1 MSSSPQISRQDSISN
16 SLPSFSKINTS
27 SASASVGVS
36 ASANSAYKVPA
47 QEETVCQKETVRIS
61 PPLHQKEIPVSTYY
75 TNGHLKNSRNIESH
89 AYNLKIKNLTSF
101 DESKVIN
108 KSDWTY
114 RRFDRV
120 DRECQTDNYRYCEI
134 HSRNMANDDYEMDT
148 IGNNLYPEIHNH
160 NNETMNDHL
169 PSNSENFPS
178 PPDTESKD
186 RDLED
191 IDVIAPLNT
200 ELSESDNTDFIS
212 EQPRLNGSAVSNDN
226 KIYEKSDNSKK
237 RDDWSNKNEEEEE
250 KDTCCT
256 SCLLLTL
263 NICDCVI
270 L

>member
-1 MSSSPQISRQDSISN
+1 MFRKVFSRKSSKPHSINGSFVKLLGRLLLDTLIESVWNSN
-16 SLPSFSKINTS
+16 SWKFLL
-27 SASASVGVS
+27 
-36 ASANSAYKVPA
+36 
-47 QEETVCQKETVRIS
+47 VR
-61 PPLHQKEIPVSTYY
+61 LQ
-75 TNGHLKNSRNIESH
+75 
-89 AYNLKIKNLTSF
+89 
-101 DESKVIN
+101 
-108 KSDWTY
+108 
-114 RRFDRV
+114 
-120 DRECQTDNYRYCEI
+120 
-134 HSRNMANDDYEMDT
+134 
-148 IGNNLYPEIHNH
+148 
-160 NNETMNDHL
+160 NDHL